1 MKGVYVPVL
10 DVAPPDFMDDEN
22 LRLFENAVERFL
34 EREAPPE
41 RVAAWRKAGQV
52 ELEFWRQAGTA
63 GLLGMMVPEAY
74 GGPGGDFRHE
84 IVLADQ
90 LARRDISG
98 FAASLHNVI
107 VTPYIIAHGTEE
119 QKQRWLP
126 GLVSGALISAIAMS
140 EPDSGSDLQAI
151 RTTALRDGNG
161 YRINGQKT
169 FISNGQLAN
178 LVIVVAKT
186 DPAARSRG
194 ISLMVVETE
203 AAEGFRR
210 GRKLEKVGNEAA
222 DTSELFF
229 DNVWVPAQ
237 NLLGLAE
244 GRGFGQLMA
253 ELPRERLL
261 IAVQAAA
268 EMERALEAT
277 LDYVKQRK
285 AFGQR
290 IIDYQNSQFKLVECK
305 TKATIARVF
314 VNHCIG
320 QQLAGKLDA
329 TTAAMAKMWMTDT
342 LCEIVDECV
351 QLHGGYGYMTEY
363 PIGRLFRD
371 TRVSR
376 IYGGSNEIMKVLIGR
391 TL

>member
-1 MKGVYVPVL
+1 VI
-10 DVAPPDFMDDEN
+10 DVAPPDFMNDED
-22 LRLFENAVERFL
+22 LRIFEQAVSRFL
-34 EREAPPE
+34 ERQAPQE
-41 RVAAWRKAGQV
+41 RVARWREAGQV
-52 ELEFWRQAGTA
+52 DRDFWHEAAEA

-90 LARRDISG
+90 LARRDVSG
-98 FAASLHNVI
+98 FAAPLHNVI
-107 VTPYIIAHGTEE
+107 VTPYIIQHGTDE
-119 QKQRWLP
+119 QKERWLP
-126 GLVSGALISAIAMS
+126 GLVSSAFIAAIAMS

-161 YRINGQKT
+161 YRITGQKT

-178 LVIVVAKT
+178 LVVVVAKT
-186 DPAARSRG
+186 DPAAKARG
-194 ISLMVVETE
+194 ISLLVVETD

-210 GRKLEKVGNEAA
+210 GRKLDKVGQDAA

-229 DNVWVPAQ
+229 DNVWVPSH
-237 NLLGLAE
+237 NLLGLRE
-244 GRGFGQLMA
+244 GQGFAQLMA

-268 EMERALEAT
+268 EMERALETT
-277 LDYVKQRK
+277 LDYVKQRRV
-285 AFGQR
+285 FGQR
-290 IIDYQNSQFKLVECK
+290 VLDFQNSQFKLAECK

-314 VNHCIG
+314 VNHCIAE
-320 QQLAGKLDA
+320 QLAGRLDP
-329 TTAAMAKMWMTDT
+329 TTAAMAKYWLTDT
-342 LCEIVDECV
+342 LCEVVDECM
-351 QLHGGYGYMTEY
+351 QLHGGYGYMNEY
-363 PIGRLFRD
+363 PIGRMFRD

>member
-107 VTPYIIAHGTEE
+107 VTPYIIAHGTDE

-161 YRINGQKT
+161 YRINGQKS

-244 GRGFGQLMA
+244 GHGFGQLMA

>member
-107 VTPYIIAHGTEE
+107 VTPYIIAHGTDE

>member
-1 MKGVYVPVL
+1 MKEVHVPVL

-151 RTTALRDGNG
+151 RTTALRDGRG
-161 YRINGQKT
+161 YRINGQKS